1 MILALIIIGMLEL
14 AEGLAIALYP
24 GKVRDVL
31 RFWMELP
38 DRRFRMVAIVA
49 LVVGLILI
57 YLALCLRGKVV

>member
-24 GKVRDVL
+24 GKVKDVL

-57 YLALCLRGKVV
+57 YLALCLKGKVV

>member
-1 MILALIIIGMLEL
+1 MFLALIIIGMLEL

-24 GKVRDVL
+24 GKVRDAL